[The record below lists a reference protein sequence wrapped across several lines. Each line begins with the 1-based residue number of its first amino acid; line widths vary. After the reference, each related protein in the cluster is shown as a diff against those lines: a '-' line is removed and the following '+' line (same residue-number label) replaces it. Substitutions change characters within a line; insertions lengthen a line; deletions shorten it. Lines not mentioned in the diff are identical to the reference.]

1 MGLMRL
7 LSGAK
12 VNQDGEGAQ
21 LTWTL
26 PKGSG
31 AEGQTVRFNFRMLGG
46 VNPLQLNRL
55 YKLTLPERVTL

>member
-1 MGLMRL
+1 MG
-7 LSGAK
+7 A
-12 VNQDGEGAQ
+12 AQ
-21 LTWTL
+21 
-26 PKGSG
+26 GSG